1 MKNKRH
7 ALHWGWILATVLLT
21 GCQTVE
27 KLGEG
32 MGNMADKALETIG
45 FKKPEAPP
53 LPEIPE
59 SAKPPRQL
67 KLLIAASDS
76 LNTTPSGQSLSLVT
90 RIYKLRSTTAFLSA
104 SYETFGNPAKEK
116 EVLADE
122 LIEVKELVLLPG
134 QRRQL
139 DEKWAR
145 EAPFVGV
152 VGLFMKPAPQ
162 RWRYA
167 FELETFPRNAGVVI
181 GAHACTLSVASGQP
195 IGVSSAMFQPHSSD
209 CEAPQ

>member
-1 MKNKRH
+1 MKYYWHARH
-7 ALHWGWILATVLLT
+7 LGWILATVLLT

-27 KLGEG
+27 MLGEG

-45 FKKPEAPP
+45 FKKPEVPP
-53 LPEIPE
+53 LPEVPE

-90 RIYKLRSTTAFLSA
+90 RVYKLRSTTAFLSA
-104 SYETFGNPAKEK
+104 SYETFGNTAKEK

-122 LIEVKELVLLPG
+122 LIEVKEVVLLPG

-145 EAPFVGV
+145 EAPYVGV

-167 FELETFPRNAGVVI
+167 FELETFPRDAGVVI

-195 IGVSSAMFQPHSSD
+195 IGVSPATFKPHSSD